1 MKVKANVEPIFA
13 DLLQIMRF
21 TRPDV
26 NKADARRLA
35 KEQLEAF
42 CQRWA
47 SEAAF
52 VAYFR
57 KEWGDKLG
65 ALFSALW
72 ALNIIQLPNTI
83 NEWI

>member
-1 MKVKANVEPIFA
+1 VQDKANVDPIFA

-21 TRPDV
+21 TRPNV
-26 NKADARRLA
+26 SRLDARRLA
-35 KEQLEAF
+35 KEQFEAF

-47 SEAAF
+47 CETAF

-65 ALFSALW
+65 ALF
-72 ALNIIQLPNTI
+72 
-83 NEWI
+83 